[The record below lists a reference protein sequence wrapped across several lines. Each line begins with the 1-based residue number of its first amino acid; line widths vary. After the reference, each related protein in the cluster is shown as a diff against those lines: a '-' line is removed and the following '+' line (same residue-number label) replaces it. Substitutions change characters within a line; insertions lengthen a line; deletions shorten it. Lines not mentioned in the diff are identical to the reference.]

1 MQFDL
6 SGRGFCIETLSGF
19 LGGANMEK
27 KPKIA
32 QYRERL
38 DNTLASP
45 ELTSEETLKMLV
57 KNQLMHSSLDGNEG
71 CSENVVE
78 RKTAEISSFL
88 GMLRSASVKDKE
100 VSKTSEASH
109 GEWKLKQDTE
119 EFRVMYR
126 EGPHGTP
133 FHSLLVEG
141 YVEAPLDVC
150 LCVSWESALY
160 TKWWP
165 QYIFP
170 QFKIITSNCL
180 KKIRVGEQISLV
192 RVKVPWP
199 LSCREGLVHY
209 FSFDYFQDG
218 LVVVLIN
225 SISDLKSI
233 DKSTHGFTSD
243 GIPEAKDVVR
253 VDLVGGFALQKVTEE
268 RSYFR
273 TIANMDIKLDF
284 VPPSLINFISR
295 QLIGNGFK
303 LYQKAVVS
311 VSTYNEDYRRPLE
324 GPLYFRIREALY
336 STEESEE
343 PMKAEE
349 LQNGARILPEE
360 HFTKAVE
367 CGPNKMEQMLYNV
380 THDGDSSEN
389 NAQVTDINVVSEI
402 EEEESGETTL
412 VEKDNN
418 SIHQSL
424 TDDVPKYCNSESL
437 QNDTQVAGI
446 SIVGEIEEEEI
457 EGSICSDENDK
468 DMSRHLNDEIPDKSH
483 VNMRKKISIS
493 PGVEQALETLET
505 AISMVREYGFNSQS
519 KSFFDLTI
527 EKTRKVEMSVVKEST
542 SSENRV
548 HPDVEVCKKEITEN
562 NLQESRKSIGIQ
574 DSRRS
579 GSNSYLRD
587 GNHNKIAPASLED
600 DLSNP
605 DETNQVAVHSSRNG
619 MAEIPILDQRVHD
632 SKQKNAKANEFH
644 DNTSI
649 DGRRKL
655 SRQKKQWL
663 CCFFINSA

>member
-1 MQFDL
+1 
-6 SGRGFCIETLSGF
+6 
-19 LGGANMEK
+19 MEK

-349 LQNGARILPEE
+349 LKNGARILPEE

-548 HPDVEVCKKEITEN
+548 HPDVEVCKKEITDVELSEKEITEN

-579 GSNSYLRD
+579 GSNSYLRE

>member
-1 MQFDL
+1 
-6 SGRGFCIETLSGF
+6 
-19 LGGANMEK
+19 MEK

-38 DNTLASP
+38 DKTLASP
-45 ELTSEETLKMLV
+45 ELTNEETLKMLV

-88 GMLRSASVKDKE
+88 GMLRSASVKDNE

-233 DKSTHGFTSD
+233 DKSNHGFTSD

-253 VDLVGGFALQKVTEE
+253 IDLVGGFALQKVTEE

-311 VSTYNEDYRRPLE
+311 VSTYNEDYRKPLE
-324 GPLYFRIREALY
+324 GPLYVRIREALY
-336 STEESEE
+336 SSEESEE

-349 LQNGARILPEE
+349 LKNGACILPEE
-360 HFTKAVE
+360 HFTEAVE

-418 SIHQSL
+418 SRHQSL

-446 SIVGEIEEEEI
+446 NVVGEIEEEEI

-505 AISMVREYGFNSQS
+505 AISVVREYGFNSQS

-527 EKTRKVEMSVVKEST
+527 EKTTKVEMSVVKEST

-548 HPDVEVCKKEITEN
+548 HPDVEVCKKEITDVELSEKEITEN

-587 GNHNKIAPASLED
+587 GSHNKIAPASLED

-632 SKQKNAKANEFH
+632 SKQKKAKANEFH

>member
-1 MQFDL
+1 
-6 SGRGFCIETLSGF
+6 
-19 LGGANMEK
+19 MEK

-78 RKTAEISSFL
+78 RKTAEIYSFL

-253 VDLVGGFALQKVTEE
+253 IDLVGGFALQKVTEE

-324 GPLYFRIREALY
+324 GPLYFHIREALY

-349 LQNGARILPEE
+349 LKNGARILPEE

-437 QNDTQVAGI
+437 QNDTQVAGL
-446 SIVGEIEEEEI
+446 SVVGEIEEEEI

-483 VNMRKKISIS
+483 ANMRKKFSIS

-519 KSFFDLTI
+519 KSCFDLTI

-548 HPDVEVCKKEITEN
+548 HPDVEVCKKEITDVELSEKEITEN

-587 GNHNKIAPASLED
+587 GNHNKIAPESLED

-605 DETNQVAVHSSRNG
+605 DETNQVHVHSSRNG

-632 SKQKNAKANEFH
+632 SKQKNSKANEFH

-663 CCFFINSA
+663 CCFSSTLLN

>member
-1 MQFDL
+1 
-6 SGRGFCIETLSGF
+6 
-19 LGGANMEK
+19 MEK

-349 LQNGARILPEE
+349 LKNGARILPEE

-446 SIVGEIEEEEI
+446 SVVGEIEEEEI

-548 HPDVEVCKKEITEN
+548 HPDVEVCKKEITDVELSEKEITEN
-562 NLQESRKSIGIQ
+562 NLQESRKSVGIQ

>member
-1 MQFDL
+1 MTRGSESGMLKTNASSPML
-6 SGRGFCIETLSGF
+6 STGQPIETLSGF

-141 YVEAPLDVC
+141 YVEAPLDVFMF
-150 LCVSWESALY
+150 WE
-160 TKWWP
+160 
-165 QYIFP
+165 
-170 QFKIITSNCL
+170 
-180 KKIRVGEQISLV
+180 E

-349 LQNGARILPEE
+349 LKNGARILPEE

-548 HPDVEVCKKEITEN
+548 HPDVEVCKKEITDVELSEKEITEN

-579 GSNSYLRD
+579 GSNSYLRE

>member
-1 MQFDL
+1 
-6 SGRGFCIETLSGF
+6 
-19 LGGANMEK
+19 MEK
-27 KPKIA
+27 KTKIT

-45 ELTSEETLKMLV
+45 ELTSEKTLKMLV

-126 EGPHGTP
+126 KGPHGTP

-150 LCVSWESALY
+150 LFVSWESALY

-192 RVKVPWP
+192 RVEVPWP

-253 VDLVGGFALQKVTEE
+253 IDLVGGFALQKVTEE

-311 VSTYNEDYRRPLE
+311 VSTYNEDYPRPLE

-349 LQNGARILPEE
+349 LKNGARILPEE

-446 SIVGEIEEEEI
+446 SVVGEIEEEEI

-527 EKTRKVEMSVVKEST
+527 EKTTKVEMSVVKEST

-548 HPDVEVCKKEITEN
+548 HPDVEVCKKEITEVELSEKEITQN

-655 SRQKKQWL
+655 SRPKKQWL

>member
-1 MQFDL
+1 
-6 SGRGFCIETLSGF
+6 
-19 LGGANMEK
+19 MEK

-141 YVEAPLDVC
+141 YVEAPLDVYMSKFNTLLQVYVC
-150 LCVSWESALY
+150 LGNLHCTQNGENCCSDCVIYQNME
-160 TKWWP
+160 
-165 QYIFP
+165 
-170 QFKIITSNCL
+170 
-180 KKIRVGEQISLV
+180 E
-192 RVKVPWP
+192 
-199 LSCREGLVHY
+199 
-209 FSFDYFQDG
+209 
-218 LVVVLIN
+218 
-225 SISDLKSI
+225 ISDLKSI

-349 LQNGARILPEE
+349 LKNGARILPEE

-548 HPDVEVCKKEITEN
+548 HPDVEVCKKEITDVELSEKEITEN

-579 GSNSYLRD
+579 GSNSYLRE

>member
-1 MQFDL
+1 
-6 SGRGFCIETLSGF
+6 
-19 LGGANMEK
+19 MEK
-27 KPKIA
+27 KREIA

-38 DNTLASP
+38 DKTLASP
-45 ELTSEETLKMLV
+45 ELTNEETLKMLV
-57 KNQLMHSSLDGNEG
+57 KDQLIHSSLDGNEG
-71 CSENVVE
+71 FSENVVE
-78 RKTAEISSFL
+78 RKTAEVSNFL
-88 GMLRSASVKDKE
+88 GMLRSTSVKDNE

-109 GEWKLKQDTE
+109 GEWKLKQDNE

-160 TKWWP
+160 RKWWP

-199 LSCREGLVHY
+199 LSSREGLVHY

-218 LVVVLIN
+218 LLVVLIN

-253 VDLVGGFALQKVTEE
+253 IDLVGGFALQKVTEK

-295 QLIGNGFK
+295 QLIGNGFR

-311 VSTYNEDYRRPLE
+311 VSSYNEDYHKALE
-324 GPLYFRIREALY
+324 EPLYVRIREALH

-349 LQNGARILPEE
+349 LKNGACILPEE
-360 HFTKAVE
+360 HFIEAVKF
-367 CGPNKMEQMLYNV
+367 GPNKTEQMVCNV
-380 THDGDSSEN
+380 THDGDSLEN

-402 EEEESGETTL
+402 EEEESGETTQ
-412 VEKDNN
+412 VDKDDKG
-418 SIHQSL
+418 IHQSL
-424 TDDVPKYCNSESL
+424 TDDVPKLCNTGSL
-437 QNDTQVAGI
+437 QNDTQVTDI
-446 SIVGEIEEEEI
+446 NVVGEFEEEEI
-457 EGSICSDENDK
+457 EGSICSDENDM
-468 DMSRHLNDEIPDKSH
+468 DMYQHLNDEVPEKSH
-483 VNMRKKISIS
+483 GNIRKKISFS

-527 EKTRKVEMSVVKEST
+527 EKTTKVEMGVVKEST

-548 HPDVEVCKKEITEN
+548 HPEVEVCKKQITDVELSKKEIMEN
-562 NLQESRKSIGIQ
+562 NLQESRKSTGIQ
-574 DSRRS
+574 DSRHS

-587 GNHNKIAPASLED
+587 GNHKKIAPASLKD

-605 DETNQVAVHSSRNG
+605 DETNQVAVHSSQNG
-619 MAEIPILDQRVHD
+619 MTEIPILDQSMHD
-632 SKQKNAKANEFH
+632 SKQKNAEANKFH

-655 SRQKKQWL
+655 SRHKKQLL
-663 CCFFINSA
+663 CCLFINSA

>member
-1 MQFDL
+1 MLKTNASSPML
-6 SGRGFCIETLSGF
+6 STGQPIETLSGF

-160 TKWWP
+160 TKW
-165 QYIFP
+165 
-170 QFKIITSNCL
+170 
-180 KKIRVGEQISLV
+180 
-192 RVKVPWP
+192 
-199 LSCREGLVHY
+199 EGLVHY

-349 LQNGARILPEE
+349 LKNGARILPEE

-548 HPDVEVCKKEITEN
+548 HPDVEVCKKEITDVELSEKEITEN

-579 GSNSYLRD
+579 GSNSYLRE

>member
-1 MQFDL
+1 
-6 SGRGFCIETLSGF
+6 
-19 LGGANMEK
+19 MEK

-38 DNTLASP
+38 DKTLASP
-45 ELTSEETLKMLV
+45 ELTNEETLKMLV

-88 GMLRSASVKDKE
+88 GMLRSASVKDNE

-233 DKSTHGFTSD
+233 DKSNHGFTSD

-253 VDLVGGFALQKVTEE
+253 IDLVGGFALQKVTEE

-311 VSTYNEDYRRPLE
+311 VSTYNEDYRKPLE
-324 GPLYFRIREALY
+324 GPLYVRIREALY
-336 STEESEE
+336 SSEESEE

-349 LQNGARILPEE
+349 LKNGACILPEE
-360 HFTKAVE
+360 HFTEAVE

-418 SIHQSL
+418 SRHQSL

-446 SIVGEIEEEEI
+446 NVVGEIEEEEI

-505 AISMVREYGFNSQS
+505 AISVVREYGFNSQ
-519 KSFFDLTI
+519 KSIQMLRYA
-527 EKTRKVEMSVVKEST
+527 K
-542 SSENRV
+542 
-548 HPDVEVCKKEITEN
+548 
-562 NLQESRKSIGIQ
+562 RKSQ
-574 DSRRS
+574 ML
-579 GSNSYLRD
+579 SYPKRKSQRTIFRNP
-587 GNHNKIAPASLED
+587 GKASEFK
-600 DLSNP
+600 
-605 DETNQVAVHSSRNG
+605 TAGVQG
-619 MAEIPILDQRVHD
+619 QIL
-632 SKQKNAKANEFH
+632 
-644 DNTSI
+644 T
-649 DGRRKL
+649 
-655 SRQKKQWL
+655 
-663 CCFFINSA
+663 

>member
-1 MQFDL
+1 
-6 SGRGFCIETLSGF
+6 
-19 LGGANMEK
+19 MEK

-38 DNTLASP
+38 DKTLASP
-45 ELTSEETLKMLV
+45 ELTNEETLKMLV

-88 GMLRSASVKDKE
+88 GMLRSASVKDNE

-349 LQNGARILPEE
+349 LKNGARILPEE

-548 HPDVEVCKKEITEN
+548 HPDVEVCKKEITDVELSEKEITEN

-579 GSNSYLRD
+579 GSNSYLRE

>member
-1 MQFDL
+1 MLKTNASSPML
-6 SGRGFCIETLSGF
+6 STGQPIETLSGF

-141 YVEAPLDVC
+141 YVEAPLDVYMSKFNT
-150 LCVSWESALY
+150 LL
-160 TKWWP
+160 
-165 QYIFP
+165 Q
-170 QFKIITSNCL
+170 
-180 KKIRVGEQISLV
+180 
-192 RVKVPWP
+192 
-199 LSCREGLVHY
+199 
-209 FSFDYFQDG
+209 
-218 LVVVLIN
+218 
-225 SISDLKSI
+225 ISDLKSI

-349 LQNGARILPEE
+349 LKNGARILPEE

-548 HPDVEVCKKEITEN
+548 HPDVEVCKKEITDVELSEKEITEN

-579 GSNSYLRD
+579 GSNSYLRE